1 MGSEKLR
8 ENGAT
13 KKNSVNLKTVSPTDL
28 SEILRKFFTEVN
40 TEKGK
45 ALTPCESTGINSA
58 PSNLCSTQPKHYHFV
73 IQRIHVCQQN
83 VWSEGQAVC
92 KRKQCK
98 TKAQIIYWVMRH
110 AKIESIL
117 HGRAEH
123 GQHLERCGE
132 VSWVYLVFF
141 VLSFCSPRQRL

>member
-45 ALTPCESTGINSA
+45 ALTPSASTGI
-58 PSNLCSTQPKHYHFV
+58 
-73 IQRIHVCQQN
+73 I
-83 VWSEGQAVC
+83 
-92 KRKQCK
+92 
-98 TKAQIIYWVMRH
+98 
-110 AKIESIL
+110 
-117 HGRAEH
+117 
-123 GQHLERCGE
+123 
-132 VSWVYLVFF
+132 FF